1 MKLKKNNKCGPI
13 AIYSDTLLTYR
24 QCIRARQRL
33 HCIELWFGFK
43 DLDSCAKKEVTIN
56 LARVQKRFVAVGLN
70 YQSPLFCVGA
80 EGLFHD

>member
-1 MKLKKNNKCGPI
+1 MKYLKSEADKYIKSSNCLCFHQQYAWYGL
-13 AIYSDTLLTYR
+13 D
-24 QCIRARQRL
+24 
-33 HCIELWFGFK
+33 FK

-56 LARVQKRFVAVGLN
+56 LARVQKRFVAVSLN